1 MHSPGDWRSAVWKRV
16 VTGSHQCEPN
26 PWGCRSSRRS
36 WFFRRFWCWSPEE
49 HLPEPGRVIIARV
62 SVWTCFLVDD
72 FQVVVD
78 ISSSSLVGLA
88 SQEVFEDGD
97 VACVF
102 LTSGEEAVK
111 VDLAGLVVSLAVFT
125 LSEGD
130 VDGLFSLGGF
140 GEKPE
145 TEIAHHAVDET
156 LTLQG
161 SIRVCLGANPQVWDV
176 EGEPLIG
183 HSGNF
188 HAAAVLLLDPE
199 DEILVTILEVGVG
212 HEFVVGRHVEWD
224 VLEEVLV

>member
-1 MHSPGDWRSAVWKRV
+1 MYSPGDWFCAVRKRV
-16 VTGSHQCEPN
+16 VPGSHQCEPN
-26 PWGCRSSRRS
+26 PWGCWSSRRS
-36 WFFRRFWCWSPEE
+36 WFFRRFFSPEE
-49 HLPEPGRVIIARV
+49 HLPEPGRVILAAIV
-62 SVWTCFLVDD
+62 SVWTGFLVDD

-97 VACVF
+97 VARVF

-130 VDGLFSLGGF
+130 VDGLGCFGGF

-145 TEIAHHAVDET
+145 AKVSHHAVDET

-183 HSGNF
+183 HSGSF
-188 HAAAVLLLDPE
+188 HRAAVLLLDPE
-199 DEILVTILEVGVG
+199 DEIRWTILEVGVG
-212 HEFVVGRHVEWD
+212 HEFLVGRHGEWD